1 MRCLTLEC
9 EPGYLGIQ
17 FSGIMNRITFIKHYL
32 LAILVFNLAACST
45 LQEVSVENAMRNSK
59 PSGVD
64 YGSLVEVKTFDK
76 QTAKFR
82 VTVMNADGLG
92 GSKAF
97 FRYEDMA
104 SLKVEG
110 PKNSGD
116 DAWMIIGGIL
126 GAAALIWLIAS
137 ADSVRVCSPS
147 PCENP

>member
-1 MRCLTLEC
+1 M
-9 EPGYLGIQ
+9 
-17 FSGIMNRITFIKHYL
+17 TFIKHYL

-45 LQEVSVENAMRNSK
+45 LQEVSVENAMRNSR

-64 YGSLVEVKTFDK
+64 YGSLVEIKTFDK

-97 FRYEDMA
+97 YRYEDMA

-110 PKNSGD
+110 PKNSGE

-126 GAAALIWLIAS
+126 GVAALVWLVGN
-137 ADSVRVCSPS
+137 ADTVRVCSPA

>member
-1 MRCLTLEC
+1 M
-9 EPGYLGIQ
+9 Q
-17 FSGIMNRITFIKHYL
+17 SSGIMNRMTFIKHYL

-116 DAWMIIGGIL
+116 DAWMIIGSIL
-126 GAAALIWLIAS
+126 GAAALIWLVAS
-137 ADSVRVCSPS
+137 ADSVKVCSPS

>member
-1 MRCLTLEC
+1 M
-9 EPGYLGIQ
+9 
-17 FSGIMNRITFIKHYL
+17 TFIKYYL

-45 LQEVSVENAMRNSK
+45 LQEVSVENAMRTTK

-64 YGSLVEVKTFDK
+64 YGSLVEVRTLDK

-110 PKNSGD
+110 PKSSSED
-116 DAWMIIGGIL
+116 TWMIIGGIL
-126 GAAALIWLIAS
+126 GAAALIWLVAS
-137 ADSVRVCSPS
+137 ADSVKVCSPS
-147 PCENP
+147 PCSNP

>member
-1 MRCLTLEC
+1 MSR
-9 EPGYLGIQ
+9 
-17 FSGIMNRITFIKHYL
+17 MTFIKHYV

-45 LQEVSVENAMRNSK
+45 LQEVSVENAMRNTK

-64 YGSLVEVKTFDK
+64 YGSLVEVRTFDK

-110 PKNSGD
+110 PKSSGED
-116 DAWMIIGGIL
+116 TWMIIGGIL

-137 ADSVRVCSPS
+137 ADSVKVCSPS
-147 PCENP
+147 PCSNP

>member
-1 MRCLTLEC
+1 M
-9 EPGYLGIQ
+9 
-17 FSGIMNRITFIKHYL
+17 TFIKHYL

-82 VTVMNADGLG
+82 VTVMNDDGLG

-97 FRYEDMA
+97 FRYEDMT

-110 PKNSGD
+110 PKNSGE

-126 GAAALIWLIAS
+126 GAAALIWLISS
-137 ADSVRVCSPS
+137 ADSVKVCSPS
-147 PCENP
+147 PCESP